1 VPEEQRKAFKDPIV
15 GRIAE
20 RPDQD
25 YPFMLTT
32 GRRVY
37 HYHTGDMTRR
47 SPLLEQIGP
56 EELIELNPE
65 DAKKLEVHDHEYIKV
80 STRRGTVVAKAW
92 LTERVPPGVVFA
104 TFHFWEAAINEETS
118 AEDLDPY
125 VAIPE
130 FKISA
135 ARVVKS
141 SVEEAQA
148 SVMAKRQFY
157 REDVEL
163 AAIAEMHAH
172 QGVKP

>member
-1 VPEEQRKAFKDPIV
+1 
-15 GRIAE
+15 
-20 RPDQD
+20 
-25 YPFMLTT
+25 
-32 GRRVY
+32 
-37 HYHTGDMTRR
+37 
-47 SPLLEQIGP
+47 
-56 EELIELNPE
+56 
-65 DAKKLEVHDHEYIKV
+65 
-80 STRRGTVVAKAW
+80 
-92 LTERVPPGVVFA
+92 VPPGVVFA
-104 TFHFWEAAINEETS
+104 TFHFWEAEINEETS
-118 AEDLDPY
+118 AENLDPY
-125 VAIPE
+125 VGIPE